1 MAHRYFLDSVNE
13 KNAYIT
19 GDEAKHLIKVMR
31 VKLNDELILTDKK
44 GFDYIVNISEINQSE
59 IVCDIIKKE
68 KNLAEPKKKL
78 TVFMA
83 LPKSDKLEMIT
94 QKLCELGVSELT
106 PFVSEFC
113 VAQKSKKEDNKLSR
127 LQKISDEAAKQ
138 SGRSCPM
145 IINTTKT
152 YKEFLNIINS
162 FEKVLLFYEKKDR
175 IDSWQNLSQF
185 DNIAIIIGS
194 EGGFSKKE
202 VDEMVANGASVVNL
216 GSRILR
222 CETAAIVGTSLVQ
235 YKMGEFE

>member
-13 KNAYIT
+13 NTAIIL

-31 VKLNDELILTDKK
+31 VKNGDELVLTDKK
-44 GFDYIVNISEINQSE
+44 GFDYLAIVNNINQNE
-59 IVCDIIKKE
+59 IQCKIIKKE
-68 KNLAEPKKKL
+68 KNLADPKKRL

-94 QKLCELGVSELT
+94 QKLCELGVYELT

-113 VAQKSKKEDNKLSR
+113 VAQKSKKEDNKLQR

-138 SGRSCPM
+138 SARSMPM
-145 IINTTKT
+145 KINQTLS
-152 YKEFLNIINS
+152 YKEFLSNIKS

-175 IDSWQNLSQF
+175 IYSWQKLNSFQ
-185 DNIAIIIGS
+185 DVAIIIGS

-202 VDEMVANGASVVNL
+202 VEEMIEKGIEIVNL

-222 CETAAIVGTSLVQ
+222 CETAAITATSLVQ
-235 YKMGEFE
+235 YELGELE

>member
-1 MAHRYFLDSVNE
+1 MAHRYFLDNIADN
-13 KNAYIT
+13 KAYIT
-19 GDEAKHLIKVMR
+19 SEEAKHLIKVMR
-31 VKLNDELILTDKK
+31 IKNGDELVLTDKK
-44 GFDYIVNISEINQSE
+44 GFDYIVSVCDINQSE

-68 KNLAEPKKKL
+68 ENKAEPKNKL

-113 VAQKSKKEDNKLSR
+113 VAQKSKKEDNKLIR

-145 IINTTKT
+145 IVNKT
-152 YKEFLNIINS
+152 QTFKEFLNNINS

-175 IDSWQNLSQF
+175 IDSWQNL
-185 DNIAIIIGS
+185 NELKNVAIIIGS
-194 EGGFSKKE
+194 EGGFSIKE
-202 VDEMVANGASVVNL
+202 VQEMQNKGAIVVNL

-222 CETAAIVGTSLVQ
+222 CETAAITGTALVQ
-235 YKMGEFE
+235 YKMGELN